1 MNFKTFSILFLFVTQ
16 FVFSNDTI
24 VSSFNAKKGIEKVS
38 YFRSLHQ
45 EDKLKH
51 LLLFKNEFLQL
62 KNKNT
67 PNKAKEKPFVFCL
80 GLIDQLDQKH
90 IQAISRFNQLLE
102 EPNYKLSDNER
113 MDIYVAMQES
123 YLKLNLYSKVFD
135 SNKQINTLIKKGVN
149 YPLWSYNIQSRLYLQ
164 LQQVDKAIVQLK
176 KEIEMLQQNPKRDSL
191 IIPSA
196 YNDLGYFYSLVKK
209 NDSALIYYHKA
220 IAKAEKGKN
229 KIDSISFRNLILN
242 VNENIASVYFNQKKY
257 DDAIAKLIQLES
269 VYFKPIDNIDNYT
282 QHKIILANAYL
293 GKKEYSKAKTII
305 KSLDSLNPNTK
316 TKNIQIL
323 QLKHQFA
330 QHTNNFEE
338 AYKNLV
344 LIKKINDSISTL
356 QKNKLLQS
364 SELNFAIEENEKA
377 VIEKNKVIKEKE
389 NIIFTIIIIGLS
401 LLLILSFILITN
413 NRRKRLEIEKMN
425 VSIFQKNKEIEESLK
440 EKELLLKEIHHRVKN
455 NLQIISGIL
464 ELQNYTIKDP
474 EIKTILNEGQNRI
487 QSIALLHKTMYQNK
501 NFKAVNFEHYLTEL
515 ITYSKQANSSNK
527 KIDIKLNID
536 AIQLEIDTAV
546 PLSLILNEIINNAYK
561 HAFSSTNTGEIEILL
576 EKLQNQYRLVVHDNG
591 VGFPDNFDIK
601 KLNSVGFELINGL
614 TKQINGTLSITNK
627 NGALITLLFNTN

>member
-1 MNFKTFSILFLFVTQ
+1 MNFKTFSILFLLVTQ

-24 VSSFNAKKGIEKVS
+24 VSTFNAKKGIEKVS

-102 EPNYKLSDNER
+102 NSNYKLSDNER

-176 KEIEMLQQNPKRDSL
+176 KEIEVLQQNPKRDSL

-196 YNDLGYFYSLVKK
+196 YNDLGYFYALVNK
-209 NDSALIYYHKA
+209 NDSALIYYNKA
-220 IAKAEKGKN
+220 IAKAEKGNN
-229 KIDSISFRNLILN
+229 KIDSVSYKNLILN
-242 VNENIASVYFNQKKY
+242 VNENIASVYLVQKKY
-257 DDAIAKLIQLES
+257 DGVISKLIHLDS
-269 VYFKPIDNIDNYT
+269 VYFSTKNNLENYT

-293 GKKEYSKAKTII
+293 GKKDFTKAQSII
-305 KSLDSLNPNTK
+305 KHLDSINPNT
-316 TKNIQIL
+316 NNL
-323 QLKHQFA
+323 FLLGLKHQYSK
-330 QHTNNFEE
+330 QTNDFEG
-338 AYKNLV
+338 AYQNLL
-344 LIKKINDSISTL
+344 LIKKINDSISTI

-377 VIEKNKVIKEKE
+377 VIEKNKVIKRKEK
-389 NIIFTIIIIGLS
+389 IILTIIITGLS
-401 LLLILSFILITN
+401 LLLILSLILIRN
-413 NRRKRLEIEKMN
+413 NRRKRREIEEMN
-425 VSIFQKNKEIEESLK
+425 ASIFQKNQEIKESLK

-464 ELQNYTIKDP
+464 ELQNYTVKDP
-474 EIKTILNEGQNRI
+474 EIKAILNEGQNRI

-561 HAFSSTNTGEIEILL
+561 HAFSNADSGEIEITL
-576 EKLQNQYRLVVHDNG
+576 EKKQHQYLLIVHDNG

-614 TKQINGTLSITNK
+614 TKQINGTLSVTNK
-627 NGALITLLFNTN
+627 NGALITILFNTN

>member
-1 MNFKTFSILFLFVTQ
+1 MNFKTFSILFLLVTQ

-24 VSSFNAKKGIEKVS
+24 VSTFNAKKGIEKVS

-102 EPNYKLSDNER
+102 NSNYKLSDNER

-135 SNKQINTLIKKGVN
+135 SNKKINTLIKKVVN

-176 KEIEMLQQNPKRDSL
+176 KEIEVLQQNPKRDSL

-196 YNDLGYFYSLVKK
+196 YNDLGYFYALVNK
-209 NDSALIYYHKA
+209 NDSALIYYNKA
-220 IAKAEKGKN
+220 IAKAEKGNN
-229 KIDSISFRNLILN
+229 KIDSVSYKNLILN
-242 VNENIASVYFNQKKY
+242 VNENIASVYLVQKKY
-257 DDAIAKLIQLES
+257 DGVISKLIHLDS
-269 VYFKPIDNIDNYT
+269 VYFSTKNNLENYT

-293 GKKEYSKAKTII
+293 GKKDFTKAQSII
-305 KSLDSLNPNTK
+305 KHLDSINPNT
-316 TKNIQIL
+316 NNL
-323 QLKHQFA
+323 FLLGLKHQYSK
-330 QHTNNFEE
+330 QTNDFEG
-338 AYKNLV
+338 AYQNLL
-344 LIKKINDSISTL
+344 LIKKINDSISTI

-377 VIEKNKVIKEKE
+377 VIEKNKVIKRKEK
-389 NIIFTIIIIGLS
+389 IILTIIITGLS
-401 LLLILSFILITN
+401 LLLILSLILIRN
-413 NRRKRLEIEKMN
+413 NRRKRREIEEMN
-425 VSIFQKNKEIEESLK
+425 ASIFQKNQEIKESLK

-464 ELQNYTIKDP
+464 ELQNYTVKDP
-474 EIKTILNEGQNRI
+474 EIKAILNEGQNRI

-561 HAFSSTNTGEIEILL
+561 HAFSNADSGEIEITL
-576 EKLQNQYRLVVHDNG
+576 EKKQHQYLLIVHDNG

-614 TKQINGTLSITNK
+614 TKQINGTLSVTNK
-627 NGALITLLFNTN
+627 NGALITILFNTN